1 MITRSE
7 LGTGPRRDRLTVRY
21 GFWVLIVLALGL
33 RLVNL
38 DKSLG
43 RDEIA
48 TFFSARLDWGELIP
62 YVLTYDAHPPFLP
75 VLLHLWTTISSSVW
89 WGRFLIVLLGVGV
102 CGWVYAIGREYRDR
116 ATGLQ
121 AMLFA
126 TVAPA
131 LVWGSQYLRV
141 YMLSTFF
148 LAASVYTMLRLLQ
161 GHRDRATWVGYAVAI
176 SLSVYSF
183 YYAGCVWIAQN
194 IYVLINRQRMRNL
207 GSRWWLV
214 QAAVVAS
221 WIPLSFLLAVQFF
234 DKIVQI
240 DWVVEQ
246 RGFYVGSI
254 YVGGWV
260 RSFQSVFG
268 LDPLFMFEMPLSELL
283 PRSQLLA
290 LAGLIVLMVTGTLL
304 LALRGS
310 RLNREEGEEN
320 QVGFLMWM
328 AIIPV
333 LIANGAGEA
342 FDIAVAPYYFLFG
355 SVPMAVLLTD
365 AIRAPPFPILRR
377 GLTWVLLGLAM
388 VRVLQLYPIEPDNW
402 KAIAAYVDEV
412 SRPPDCVGTAR
423 VGRQPLLFYRVSD
436 SPLMAF
442 GEYYT
447 PGKSTTRSNLLR
459 LQKDLKPCRQIW
471 MVYDAYRFD
480 SSKTF
485 YHQWLVDQGY
495 LRGEEREFKGASVV
509 LYHKNKVGS
518 LLSPDGPT
526 ANARAS
532 DSL

>member
-1 MITRSE
+1 MIARSE
-7 LGTGPRRDRLTVRY
+7 LGNGSRRDRATVRWD
-21 GFWVLIVLALGL
+21 FWILLLVALGL
-33 RLVNL
+33 RLVSL

-43 RDEIA
+43 RDEIVSI
-48 TFFSARLDWGELIP
+48 FSIRLGWGELVP
-62 YVLTYDAHPPFLP
+62 YTLAYNSHPPLLA

-116 ATGLQ
+116 AAGLQ

-131 LVWGSQYLRV
+131 FVWGSQYLRG
-141 YMLSTFF
+141 YMLYTFF
-148 LAASVYTMLRLLQ
+148 SAASVYTMLRLLE
-161 GHRDRATWVGYAVAI
+161 GRRDRATWAGYAVVT

-194 IYVLINRQRMRNL
+194 IYVLISRQRMRSL

-214 QAAVVAS
+214 QGAVAIS
-221 WIPLSFLLAVQFF
+221 LIPLSFLFADQFF
-234 DKIVQI
+234 GKIISNDLLVQ
-240 DWVVEQ
+240 Q

-268 LDPLFMFEMPLSELL
+268 LDPLFLFETPLSELL
-283 PRSQLLA
+283 PRSQLVA
-290 LAGLIVLMVTGTLL
+290 LAGLIFVGILGTLF

-310 RLNREEGEEN
+310 RLTRGNGEEN
-320 QVGFLMWM
+320 QAGFLIWM
-328 AIIPV
+328 VVIPV
-333 LIANGAGEA
+333 VIANGVGEV
-342 FDIAVAPYYFLFG
+342 FDVAVAPYYFLFG
-355 SVPMAVLLTD
+355 FVPLAVLLTD
-365 AIRAPPFPILRR
+365 VIRAMPHP
-377 GLTWVLLGLAM
+377 LLGRCVIVALVCLAM
-388 VRVLQLYPIEPDNW
+388 VRVLQLYPMEPDNW

-423 VGRQPLLFYRVSD
+423 VGRQPLLFYRTQTF
-436 SPLMAF
+436 PLMAF
-442 GEYYT
+442 GEYYI
-447 PGKSTTRSNLLR
+447 PGQSTAKSNLLR
-459 LQKDLKPCRQIW
+459 LRKDLEPCRQIW
-471 MVYDAYRFD
+471 MIYDAYRFD

-509 LYHKNKVGS
+509 LYRKNKVGS

-526 ANARAS
+526 ANVRAS